1 VGNLEKPARM
11 DDLNQAALVNA
22 SALRV
27 GYRDRSVLTVPELRV
42 MPGQL
47 VALLGPNGAGKS
59 TLLRTLAGVSK
70 AMAGE
75 ITWGARSYADWT
87 SRLRARAIS
96 FGQAS
101 PVPIGDLRVRELAAL
116 GRTPYTDAW
125 GTLTAHDHEV
135 IADALAELSLTE
147 LASRRLESLSD
158 GQRQR
163 AYLAKILAQ
172 QTPLVLLDEPTL
184 HLDLPTRS
192 ELLLLLRRLASG
204 RRAVVLATHDLELA
218 SALADVL
225 WVIDEGQL
233 SVGSLAEL
241 HETGVLARAFS
252 TPNFKFDS
260 GALLR
265 VQPSIQSGFT
275 KGPEETIHG

>member
-1 VGNLEKPARM
+1 M
-11 DDLNQAALVNA
+11 DDLIQAALVSV
-22 SALRV
+22 SALSV
-27 GYRDRSVLTVPELRV
+27 GYRNRSVLIVPELRV

-59 TLLRTLAGVSK
+59 TLLRTLAGVYP
-70 AMAGE
+70 ALAGE
-75 ITWGARSYADWT
+75 VTWGERSYADWT
-87 SRLRARAIS
+87 PRLRARAIS

-101 PVPIGDLRVRELAAL
+101 PVPIGDLRVRELVAL

-204 RRAVVLATHDLELA
+204 PRAVVLATHDLELA

-225 WVIDEGQL
+225 WVIDEAQL
-233 SVGSLAEL
+233 RVGSLAEL
-241 HETGVLARAFS
+241 HTTGVLSRVFS
-252 TPNFKFDS
+252 SANFKFDS
-260 GALLR
+260 GALLQAQQTVWIPQR
-265 VQPSIQSGFT
+265 P
-275 KGPEETIHG
+275 